1 MINLRQKVND
11 SRDARRVIEA
21 RRRDRTDRYHDTDD
35 NDRFPTLTSNIT
47 KKSYPKEFKPVGI
60 PKYDGKQDQCSGS
73 DATPLPS
80 RFQGDPTPPKLSTS
94 R

>member
-21 RRRDRTDRYHDTDD
+21 RRRDRTDRYHDNDD

-47 KKSYPKEFKPVGI
+47 KKSYPK
-60 PKYDGKQDQCSGS
+60 
-73 DATPLPS
+73 
-80 RFQGDPTPPKLSTS
+80 
-94 R
+94 